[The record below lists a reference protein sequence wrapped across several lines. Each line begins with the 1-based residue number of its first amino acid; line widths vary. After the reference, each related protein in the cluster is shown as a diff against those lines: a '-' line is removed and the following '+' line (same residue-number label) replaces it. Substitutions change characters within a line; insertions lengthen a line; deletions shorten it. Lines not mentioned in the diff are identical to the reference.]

1 MWSPSSFCGLS
12 CKSKLDAITLNFE
25 FSHSDLL
32 GGEWTKG
39 RTLVSYSSTTSCTQR
54 SGNLSDLIN
63 GQIVKGNKR
72 KGFISRYKI
81 GKLEN

>member
-1 MWSPSSFCGLS
+1 MWSPNSFYDLS
-12 CKSKLDAITLNFE
+12 CKSKLDALTLNSE
-25 FSHSDLL
+25 FFHSDLL
-32 GGEWTKG
+32 RGEWTKG
-39 RTLVSYSSTTSCTQR
+39 RTLVSYSSTTSCIKR
-54 SGNLSDLIN
+54 NGNLLDLAS